1 MFERYSELARLAVF
15 IAYKEAREIGDG
27 SIDTEH
33 LLIGILMVHPELPNQ
48 LAVEFDAASARTQ
61 SPHSDASRP
70 ALSLQSAVDIPVT
83 SDLKRVMKHAM
94 SVADLQQCREIRT
107 EHLFASLIVE
117 GGHAA
122 TILAPFQI
130 EKQAMAII
138 SEIDCSKPQKST
150 EASRQAMSSIQQMFS
165 DRSDQQTPEERGGS
179 A

>member
-1 MFERYSELARLAVF
+1 MQSV
-15 IAYKEAREIGDG
+15 
-27 SIDTEH
+27 
-33 LLIGILMVHPELPNQ
+33 VELP
-48 LAVEFDAASARTQ
+48 
-61 SPHSDASRP
+61 
-70 ALSLQSAVDIPVT
+70 IK
-83 SDLKRVMKHAM
+83 SDLGRVMKHAM